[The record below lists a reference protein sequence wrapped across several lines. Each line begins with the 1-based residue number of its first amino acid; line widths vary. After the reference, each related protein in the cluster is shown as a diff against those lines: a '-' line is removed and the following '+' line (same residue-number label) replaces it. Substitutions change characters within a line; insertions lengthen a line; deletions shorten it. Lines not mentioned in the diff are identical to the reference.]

1 MFALLGIR
9 MINLSLGELRLIAQ
23 IRNMSDYE
31 NKSKEDLIKALS
43 EAKPEVKPK
52 PERKPETKP
61 KQTPK
66 QTWKPETIPKQTPK
80 PEQEPK
86 IEIKVNK
93 KKFKKLRKDFDK
105 LRHKFS
111 NKNEIREY
119 RQAFYDAKKYK
130 LSESEVDKTNKY
142 LIELK
147 KVLNLKNFVV
157 ILIAS
162 IMNTLMILIIIM
174 ILLMVI
180 NEEKLG
186 VLEHYL
192 KSLIEIITNQ

>member
-1 MFALLGIR
+1 

-52 PERKPETKP
+52 PERKPETK
-61 KQTPK
+61 PK

-180 NEEKLG
+180 NAEKLG

>member
-61 KQTPK
+61 KR
-66 QTWKPETIPKQTPK
+66 TWKPETIPKQTPK
-80 PEQEPK
+80 PEQESK

-119 RQAFYDAKKYK
+119 RKAFYDAKKYK

-180 NEEKLG
+180 NAEKLG